1 MGAQSCDLAQVS
13 RVYMLMWADRKS
25 KLDFPR
31 RERGILVNSTVKT
44 ILFWVFI
51 LVCLMLLWTVV
62 QRGSGMSKSEIGRA
76 SCRERVCYA
85 V

>member
-1 MGAQSCDLAQVS
+1 
-13 RVYMLMWADRKS
+13 MLMWADRKS

-51 LVCLMLLWTVV
+51 LVCLLLLWTVV
-62 QRGSGMSKSEIGRA
+62 QRSSGMSKSADIGYSDLLSKIDR
-76 SCRERVCYA
+76 SEEHTSELQSL
-85 V
+85 